1 MALATLAEVK
11 ALLGITHTDDDAQLT
26 PLIAGAS
33 TLIERYTGATF
44 AVTEFT
50 EIHDGGVEALI
61 LERLPVVTVTSVTD
75 RTAGATVTYYETD
88 PDTGMIY
95 RGADGLGQRR
105 WQGGRRRFE
114 VAYTAGHDGA
124 PDDVKQALA
133 MIVAAMRENPA
144 GMTAQK
150 DGDYSFSATGDT
162 IPPGANAILM
172 RYRNRP

>member
-11 ALLGITHTDDDAQLT
+11 ALLGITYADDDAQLT

-44 AVTEFT
+44 ALTEFT
-50 EIHDGGVEALI
+50 DVHDGGGEALI
-61 LERLPVVTVTSVTD
+61 LDRLPVVSVASVTD
-75 RTAGATVTYYETD
+75 RIASAAVAEFEAD
-88 PDTGMIY
+88 PATGMIY

-124 PDDVKQALA
+124 PDDMKQALA

-150 DGDYSFSATGDT
+150 DGDYSFAAS
-162 IPPGANAILM
+162 GAVPAAAQSILM
-172 RYRNRP
+172 RYRSRP